1 MEFHRT
7 ESGKSL
13 YLMKAIKING
23 IAIAIARM
31 QNQGTKDVASCQ
43 GTVTFMLKS
52 PQVAIIGM
60 KLYKS
65 KD

>member
-1 MEFHRT
+1 
-7 ESGKSL
+7 
-13 YLMKAIKING
+13 MKAIRVNG

-31 QNQGTKDVASCQ
+31 QNQGTKVVASCQ